1 MQYLE
6 TIKRRLENEEEIAFA
21 NFEEYSELY
30 GYDETEDFFSFGLKR
45 AIEIIGAYIRLEED
59 KNKELEEVTNQ
70 LENLK
75 RYCEKNK
82 NEFENVES
90 QFFSLSENAE
100 KYIKGK
106 KEELEK
112 NITALNA
119 AIDII
124 KNKK

>member
-1 MQYLE
+1 M
-6 TIKRRLENEEEIAFA
+6 
-21 NFEEYSELY
+21 
-30 GYDETEDFFSFGLKR
+30 
-45 AIEIIGAYIRLEED
+45 RLEED
-59 KNKELEEVTNQ
+59 ENKELEEVTNQ
-70 LENLK
+70 LEGLK

-112 NITALNA
+112 NIAALNT